1 MTSQTSSFSKGMMYK
16 MKCTTCIHRKNK
28 SWEST
33 KRIWQV
39 AYMREEKEYTMHR
52 DTKEIT
58 TIWESPPCY
67 IGTTPKCEDQRVQA
81 MVTAITCI
89 ANDEEWDQK
98 HTKEMLNWEL
108 WNL

>member
-1 MTSQTSSFSKGMMYK
+1 MTSTILFSQGMMYK
-16 MKCTTCIHRKNK
+16 MKCTTCIHRKGK
-28 SWEST
+28 KWEST

-67 IGTTPKCEDQRVQA
+67 IGTTAQCEDQRVQA
-81 MVTAITCI
+81 MVTAIVTI
-89 ANDEEWDQK
+89 ANDQEWDQK